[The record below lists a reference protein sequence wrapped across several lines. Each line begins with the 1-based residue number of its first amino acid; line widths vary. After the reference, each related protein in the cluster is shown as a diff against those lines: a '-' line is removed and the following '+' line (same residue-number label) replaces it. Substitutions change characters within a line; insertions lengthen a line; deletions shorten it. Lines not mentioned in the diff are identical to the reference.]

1 MFRAF
6 SAPEHVGIIT
16 QPSVLQAGRRAGR
29 RAGRVPYCRL
39 FIKGNSALDYVD
51 RAREGQLSGRDG
63 TIYGFN

>member
-16 QPSVLQAGRRAGR
+16 QPSVLHAGR
-29 RAGRVPYCRL
+29 RAGRVPYYRL